1 MSRKITTGTYIENA
15 KTVNINK
22 SIGVAEGK
30 QEMPETI
37 SGEQWVEFIRFI
49 EVFLESNE
57 AGALTVSNHN
67 KIQEELSIAKLTDAK
82 SGWQRFRE
90 FLGDSAN
97 VVTVL
102 TPIATFVA
110 ANSNQIAQWI
120 QSIF

>member
-1 MSRKITTGTYIENA
+1 MSRKITTGTYIEKA

-30 QEMPETI
+30 QDMPEAI
-37 SGEQWVEFIRFI
+37 SDDQWVEFIRFI

-57 AGALTVSNHN
+57 AGTLTVSNHN
-67 KIQEELSIAKLTDAK
+67 KIQEELKIAKQSDAK

-97 VVTVL
+97 AVTIL
-102 TPIATFVA
+102 TPIATFIA